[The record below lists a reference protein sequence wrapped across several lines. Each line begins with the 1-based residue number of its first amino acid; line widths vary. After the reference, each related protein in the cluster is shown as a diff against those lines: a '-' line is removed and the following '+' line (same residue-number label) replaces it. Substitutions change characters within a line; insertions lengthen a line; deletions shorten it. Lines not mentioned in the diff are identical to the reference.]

1 MRKTFL
7 FLLAL
12 SLLLMPTL
20 AHAQNNLVINEL
32 SVQLWPEYDRSDML
46 VMYSFTLTED
56 TPIPTELRI
65 RVPAN
70 AEINAVAKVS
80 ADSMLTLPY
89 DPPIRDGDW
98 MVITLV
104 IDELTG
110 YRVEYYA
117 PLEKNGATRNF
128 SFLWESDYDLNTL
141 FIEFQEPPNATNL
154 TTAPALISANP
165 TQGGM
170 TYHTLA
176 VGGVSAKKPFS
187 LEISYEKDN
196 DDITVSSMPV
206 EVGGLDGNTS
216 RSFSLSDSLPTI
228 LVGVGILL
236 IVGGLLYFFLAG
248 RSKNISEKSRKRHK
262 PSGGTKYCH
271 ECGSRSSGNDKFCR
285 SCGVKLRG

>member
-1 MRKTFL
+1 MRKTVL

-20 AHAQNNLVINEL
+20 AYAQSNLEINEL

-46 VMYSFTLTED
+46 VMYSFTLAED
-56 TPIPTELRI
+56 TPIPAELRV

-80 ADSMLTLPY
+80 GDSMLTLPY
-89 DPPIRDGDW
+89 DPPIQDGEW

-117 PLEKNGATRNF
+117 PLKKNGITRNF
-128 SFLWESDYDLNTL
+128 AFLWESDYNVNTL
-141 FIEFQEPPNATNL
+141 FVEFQEPLNATDL
-154 TTAPALISANP
+154 TTRPALTSANP
-165 TQGGM
+165 AQGEI

-176 VGGVSAKKPFS
+176 VGSVSAKKPFS
-187 LEISYEKDN
+187 LEISYNKDN
-196 DDITVSSMPV
+196 DAITVSSMPV
-206 EVGGLDGNTS
+206 EVGGLDENTS
-216 RSFSLSDSLPTI
+216 SSFSLSETLPTV

-262 PSGGTKYCH
+262 ASGVTKYCH
-271 ECGSRSSGNDKFCR
+271 ECGSRASGNDKFCR